1 MNIPNKKLA
10 ILLLL
15 FLFLLVGGVSVRM
28 YLDPSLTK
36 YRATQILKNEVFPH
50 PDIVPFTLYGN
61 NVLFIPHKGLEIEN
75 QQLSRLERLA
85 QGGFI
90 KLSHIDTA
98 RPQYM
103 HDVQNSVVTIE
114 LTDKASPFITKKLYK
129 SVLVKACELR
139 LNKITAIVH
148 DDAKEEA
155 AVYIIYS
162 SHKNTPFASFSE
174 NCDGQP
180 HKAHFTFI
188 RDEKKWKLT
197 GD

>member
-1 MNIPNKKLA
+1 
-10 ILLLL
+10 
-15 FLFLLVGGVSVRM
+15 M
-28 YLDPSLTK
+28 YLDPSLTR
-36 YRATQILKNEVFPH
+36 YRATQILKKEVFPH

-61 NVLFIPHKGLEIEN
+61 NVLFIPHKGLEIDD
-75 QQLSRLERLA
+75 QLLSRLERLA
-85 QGGFI
+85 QDGFI

-103 HDVQNSVVTIE
+103 HDIQNSVVTID
-114 LTDKASPFITKKLYK
+114 LTEKAAPFITTKLYK
-129 SVLVKACELR
+129 SVLVKACELT

-155 AVYIIYS
+155 AVYIIYNS
-162 SHKNTPFASFSE
+162 NKNTPFASFSE

-188 RDEKKWKLT
+188 RDNKGWKLT